1 MEDQRLR
8 AAKRETGVCEGIG
21 KVDVMVS
28 VERVVWRKLGEE
40 GAFACGEDVVE
51 IDAYCTCI
59 ECRIAWW

>member
-1 MEDQRLR
+1 M
-8 AAKRETGVCEGIG
+8 
-21 KVDVMVS
+21 MVS
-28 VERVVWRKLGEE
+28 VERVVQRGLREE